1 MSQQGGYNYRP
12 NVARNVTQK
21 WKEAAQAN
29 YGGDDWGDQDDNDD
43 DDEEYRDARQ
53 PAPVSA
59 GNPRHPAWG
68 GQPQMPPSN
77 RSATNPSPSR
87 SGGRASFDRG
97 DERRYFS
104 GAGGGFE
111 SPYPTTQRAPFPESQ
126 PQTFRPQPPQIY
138 TQPQGPHQQPGFR
151 PSSRGQQQG
160 PYTDVPLS
168 APGGYA
174 HRRSESGN
182 RTGPPISYPQ
192 HNSPIRPDSRTSN
205 ASGRGFPP
213 RKSSLSQDQP
223 PADLPNFAVNDNAE
237 QMESNDPAPAKALPF
252 IRPSDIYKRMEEE
265 REKERRS
272 QESSRPSIDLN
283 QSRTRDSSTSAR
295 SSTEEPKENVVSTS
309 EDTDSTRKLKPT
321 LDTVMERKSEY
332 GFDNMLKGADP
343 SHPSVVTGDGVHRH
357 PTNAS
362 SVYTDRADPVSASS
376 MSRNQSLSD
385 DHPAGEPS
393 SAHSRHGHYA
403 LPSDGRTPSWGT
415 DLESITTARRQD
427 SQQGYADHSSARAP
441 PLPIKDNSA
450 PAAQPGSLDHLG
462 HKPSLGYT
470 SVVHQAFD
478 ESQNQALSPISGED
492 SVLRSNSA
500 SASEMS
506 PIVGKRREPNFGSSG
521 PLVAQQPIPEEPVSG
536 HSRSIS
542 ESTARPE
549 DKDLPAPPPLRQGY
563 RRDSTPPSR
572 DNSPA
577 KRLSVEPG
585 TIAQPAYGL
594 FSSSTNKIA
603 DDAQG
608 QRLAEDDSA
617 RSRSVHSPVPPQA
630 MPPSA
635 SAMSGSMRS
644 PDASRRTASEEYRD
658 WQAQRKQ
665 FNNQMGF
672 QDSNPT
678 TPGVP
683 SPISRTESPPKGKV
697 KHLAGR
703 LESDSGRSTPVSER
717 GDEDERSFDA
727 RPPAQNQMAVS
738 RPAPPGGWQHLAS
751 SSGRSTP
758 MTDRG
763 IDQIQA
769 SVPRP
774 AAQSRLDSFRPTL
787 PGGWQSYSGTP
798 TSETPPHEVNQ
809 PPQPPSLRE
818 QGRLDSTESI
828 PTAKRPQQ
836 HSNDGYGPATGAFAA
851 AAAAGSALAGA
862 FGADTAHESHDES
875 QDSSENEWDQSST
888 SSKQPGHPDTRDFA
902 ESSPQDDTPRT
913 AVDKASLPPLPLP
926 KDTQETPTSRDSDND
941 TDLQQRHPSS
951 DYFPAPLRTSR
962 SADSP
967 TASRQSVPNV
977 AEAEASPMS
986 ADNDQLQQEIVNSLT
1001 PRAAVFETRPDA
1013 AAANKS
1019 LPMSPSHEDNDVRH
1033 FDASDDDMYG
1043 GDTPSRLPSAE
1054 QTAEPSTSHQA
1065 MPSISTVDTEAS
1077 PQRPFLEQRFSWE
1090 EGNSPIITPP
1100 AQSKATS
1107 APVRSVVTEAA
1118 TAQRP
1123 MFAGPES
1130 TNDSIPLST
1139 DKAKT
1144 VSAVRPTSFE
1154 DPVGTTHDPS
1164 SPISQR
1170 RDDISPIRTST
1181 QPPNP
1186 VAKSPAMPSAPSSS
1200 VEKSF
1205 RNIMKIENQQERIQ
1219 AFDDTR
1225 NVYGQS
1231 DNGLDNW
1238 ISSMQTAEHSDLFQS
1253 NGRLRPNV
1261 ASAGNTATRPA
1272 IRRPGGNASGSLVM
1286 KEDGKRLMAAAGT
1299 FGGKTGKA
1307 AKGLFAKGKDKLR
1320 AASASEK
1327 V

>member
-1 MSQQGGYNYRP
+1 MAQQGGYNYRP
-12 NVARNVTQK
+12 NVTRNVTQK
-21 WKEAAQAN
+21 WKEASQAN
-29 YGGDDWGDQDDNDD
+29 YGGDDWGDDDD
-43 DDEEYRDARQ
+43 DDEEEYGDPRQ

-68 GQPQMPPSN
+68 GQPQLPPSN

-87 SGGRASFDRG
+87 SGGRPSFDQG

-104 GAGGGFE
+104 GSQGGFE

-126 PQTFRPQPPQIY
+126 PQNYRPQPPEIF
-138 TQPQGPHQQPGFR
+138 TQSQGPYPQTGFR
-151 PSSRGQQQG
+151 PGSRGQQQG
-160 PYTDVPLS
+160 PYTDLPLS
-168 APGGYA
+168 APGGYP

-182 RTGPPISYPQ
+182 RPGPPISNPQ
-192 HNSPIRPDSRTSN
+192 HGSPIRPDSRTSN

-213 RKSSLSQDQP
+213 RKSSLSQEQP
-223 PADLPNFAVNDNAE
+223 PADLPHFAMNDNMQ
-237 QMESNDPAPAKALPF
+237 QMESQEPPPAKALPF

-272 QESSRPSIDLN
+272 QESSRPSVDLN

-295 SSTEEPKENVVSTS
+295 SSSEDPKENPGSTS

-332 GFDNMLKGADP
+332 GFDNMVKNADLN
-343 SHPSVVTGDGVHRH
+343 HPSIATDSGVHRQA
-357 PTNAS
+357 TDAS
-362 SVYTDRADPVSASS
+362 SVYTNRADPVSASS
-376 MSRNQSLSD
+376 TSRNQSLSGD
-385 DHPAGEPS
+385 SPAGHPN

-403 LPSDGRTPSWGT
+403 LPTDGRTSSWGT
-415 DLESITTARRQD
+415 DLESITPARTED
-427 SQQGYADHSSARAP
+427 SQQGYGDLSSARVPA
-441 PLPIKDNSA
+441 LPARDNSA
-450 PAAQPGSLDHLG
+450 AAAQPGSTDHLG

-500 SASEMS
+500 STSEIS
-506 PIVGKRREPNFGSSG
+506 PIVGKRREPNFGS
-521 PLVAQQPIPEEPVSG
+521 PIPEEPISG

-542 ESTARPE
+542 EATARPE
-549 DKDLPAPPPLRQGY
+549 DKDLPAPPALRQGY

-585 TIAQPAYGL
+585 TAAQPAYGF
-594 FSSSTNKIA
+594 FSSGTQRTA
-603 DDAQG
+603 GDAQG
-608 QRLAEDDSA
+608 QRPAQDDSA
-617 RSRSVHSPVPPQA
+617 RGRSVHSPVTAQA
-630 MPPSA
+630 MPSSA
-635 SAMSGSMRS
+635 STMSGSTRS
-644 PDASRRTASEEYRD
+644 PDISRRTASEEYRD

-697 KHLAGR
+697 RQLAGR
-703 LESDSGRSTPVSER
+703 LESNSGRSTPASER
-717 GDEDERSFDA
+717 EDDEERSFDA
-727 RPPAQNQMAVS
+727 RPAAQSQMGIS

-758 MTDRG
+758 MNDRG
-763 IDQIQA
+763 IDQMQA
-769 SVPRP
+769 SIPRP
-774 AAQSRLDSFRPTL
+774 AAQSRLESFRPTL

-798 TSETPPHEVNQ
+798 ASETPPQEISQ
-809 PPQPPSLRE
+809 PSNPPFLKD

-836 HSNDGYGPATGAFAA
+836 QQTYGYGAASGAFAA

-862 FGADTAHESHDES
+862 FGGGTTHESHDES

-888 SSKQPGHPDTRDFA
+888 SSKAESGHHETRDFA
-902 ESSPQDDTPRT
+902 TSSAQHDTPRAT
-913 AVDKASLPPLPLP
+913 HDEASLPPTPLP
-926 KDTQETPTSRDSDND
+926 KDDRETPMSPASDLEGG
-941 TDLQQRHPSS
+941 TPQRQPSS

-962 SADSP
+962 SAESP
-967 TASRQSVPNV
+967 TATRPSVPNV
-977 AEAEASPMS
+977 AEAEESPMS
-986 ADNDQLQQEIVNSLT
+986 ADNDRLQQEIVNSLT
-1001 PRAAVFETRPDA
+1001 PRAAAFEARPDKTA
-1013 AAANKS
+1013 VNKS
-1019 LPMSPSHEDNDVRH
+1019 LPISPSHEDDNVR
-1033 FDASDDDMYG
+1033 DLGGLDDDMYG
-1043 GDTPSRLPSAE
+1043 GDTPSRLRSVE
-1054 QTAEPSTSHQA
+1054 QTPEPLASHQA
-1065 MPSISTVDTEAS
+1065 MPSISTVGTGAS
-1077 PQRPFLEQRFSWE
+1077 PHRPFLEQRFSWE
-1090 EGNSPIITPP
+1090 EGNSPVITPP
-1100 AQSKATS
+1100 TQPKVFDPLVHSPMTEVAT
-1107 APVRSVVTEAA
+1107 PQRS
-1118 TAQRP
+1118 
-1123 MFAGPES
+1123 MLAGPEDTNNS
-1130 TNDSIPLST
+1130 TPLT
-1139 DKAKT
+1139 AKRAEAKPASR
-1144 VSAVRPTSFE
+1144 SASFE
-1154 DPVGTTHDPS
+1154 DPVGTTNDTS
-1164 SPISQR
+1164 SPLSQR
-1170 RDDISPIRTST
+1170 TDDITPTRTST
-1181 QPPNP
+1181 QPPVP

-1205 RNIMKIENQQERIQ
+1205 RNIMKIDNQQERIK

-1225 NVYGQS
+1225 NVYGRS
-1231 DNGLDNW
+1231 DGGLDDW
-1238 ISSMQTAEHSDLFQS
+1238 IAAMHSPEHQDLFQT
-1253 NGRLRPNV
+1253 NGRLRPEV
-1261 ASAGNTATRPA
+1261 ASAGNTPTRPA
-1272 IRRPGGNASGSLVM
+1272 IRRPGGGASGSVVM